1 LVLQLTK
8 VRVVIIIVACEF
20 SHARVVMESVDLR
33 LAAIVTLASDLI
45 VKRQPE
51 LRLNLL
57 TQHPHNNK

>member
-1 LVLQLTK
+1 

-20 SHARVVMESVDLR
+20 SPAHVVMEFVDLR

>member
-1 LVLQLTK
+1 
-8 VRVVIIIVACEF
+8 VRVVIIIVACDF
-20 SHARVVMESVDLR
+20 SHVRVVMEFVDLR
-33 LAAIVTLASDLI
+33 LAAIVILASDLI

>member
-20 SHARVVMESVDLR
+20 SRAHVVMEFVDLR

-45 VKRQPE
+45 AKKQPE
-51 LRLNLL
+51 LRLSLL
-57 TQHPHNNK
+57 TQHLHNNK